1 MRYKLRII
9 IITGLKNTFFLLKK
23 EKEKEMNIKQ
33 YFVIGT
39 VLLLLSSNESGGYWL
54 MTIIDQYDAGWCNI
68 MMFAGFVVCAFLA
81 TRLFSLALR
90 FLCPEGQVCSV
101 HTTRWWWWW
110 WWWWWWMVMMIIF
123 YLQTSHSKP
132 RKAAIHW
139 AKYSFINTLD

>member
-9 IITGLKNTFFLLKK
+9 IITGLKNT
-23 EKEKEMNIKQ
+23 

-39 VLLLLSSNESGGYWL
+39 VLLLLSSKESGGYWL

-101 HTTRWWWWW
+101 HTTIW
-110 WWWWWWMVMMIIF
+110 WWWWWWMVMMMMIRF

-139 AKYSFINTLD
+139 AMYRFINT